1 MALGWRLRFAKFF
14 EQDKN
19 TTMKFQPLLEDCENQ
34 RDERG
39 KPSNSSNR
47 SQRKARGVAEESV

>member
-19 TTMKFQPLLEDCENQ
+19 TTVKFQPLLEDYENQ
-34 RDERG
+34 HNE
-39 KPSNSSNR
+39 KVEPSNPSSR